1 MLSFREWLL
10 EKQKEDD
17 ANDDEQNQKNNQDNS
32 NKKDQEDSEEKDQDD
47 ETPEDKEQDDED
59 GEEQPQRVFPK
70 IKKKSE
76 KLRDPDK
83 VIKQNDKEINDNKED
98 DCDEDEG
105 SDGIVSDM
113 PTGTT
118 SADVATVDNKI
129 NLVSRSLHKRI
140 KSKKV
145 DNSMIPTR

>member
-1 MLSFREWLL
+1 MIKNFREWLL
-10 EKQKEDD
+10 EQEEKELEDQEELDD
-17 ANDDEQNQKNNQDNS
+17 DQDDDQGDNQD
-32 NKKDQEDSEEKDQDD
+32 EKDQDND
-47 ETPEDKEQDDED
+47 EEESEDQDSEE

-70 IKKKSE
+70 VKKKSE

-83 VIKQNDKEINDNKED
+83 VIKQNDKEVNDDKEE

-129 NLVSRSLHKRI
+129 NLVSRSLHKKL
-140 KSKKV
+140 KSKDVK
-145 DNSMIPTR
+145 DSLIPTD

>member
-1 MLSFREWLL
+1 MIKNFREWLL
-10 EKQKEDD
+10 EQEEQEKELEDQEEP
-17 ANDDEQNQKNNQDNS
+17 DDE
-32 NKKDQEDSEEKDQDD
+32 DQDD
-47 ETPEDKEQDDED
+47 DGEESEDQDNEE

-70 IKKKSE
+70 VKKKSE

-83 VIKQNDKEINDNKED
+83 VIKQNDKEVNDNKED

-105 SDGIVSDM
+105 SDGIIGDM

-129 NLVSRSLHKRI
+129 NLVSRSLHKKL
-140 KSKKV
+140 KSKDVK
-145 DNSMIPTR
+145 DSLIPTD

>member
-1 MLSFREWLL
+1 MIKNFREWLL
-10 EKQKEDD
+10 EQEEKEK
-17 ANDDEQNQKNNQDNS
+17 ELE
-32 NKKDQEDSEEKDQDD
+32 DQEELDDQDDDDQDDDQDD
-47 ETPEDKEQDDED
+47 EDQDDDGKESED
-59 GEEQPQRVFPK
+59 QDSEEGEEQPQRVFPK
-70 IKKKSE
+70 VKKKSE

-83 VIKQNDKEINDNKED
+83 VIKQNDKEVNDNKED

-129 NLVSRSLHKRI
+129 NIVSRSLHKKL
-140 KSKKV
+140 KSKDV
-145 DNSMIPTR
+145 DNSLVPTD